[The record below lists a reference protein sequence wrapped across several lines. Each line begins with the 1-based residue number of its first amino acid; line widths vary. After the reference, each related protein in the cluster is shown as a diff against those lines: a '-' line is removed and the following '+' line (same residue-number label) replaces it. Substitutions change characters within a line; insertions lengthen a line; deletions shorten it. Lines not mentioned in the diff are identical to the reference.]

1 MWAMALATLAHAR
14 SITLDIV
21 RELDPLVVIVFGA
34 VAREGS
40 GNDVDLLIVVDDA
53 TPNLRAEDEPRL
65 RRIVAA
71 HSKTIAV
78 DPFLMGAG
86 IFRAH
91 FRAGSPFLNTI
102 VREGRPFY
110 MKGAESQWA
119 DDAKEELAV
128 AKYLV
133 SGQHLKA
140 ACYHA
145 QQAVEK
151 CLKGRLLAKG
161 WELEK
166 VHSVARLAS
175 LCADHGIAAQLTQ
188 DEIAF
193 VDSIYRGR
201 YPGEAGLLPLGDP
214 TQEDA
219 ARAVRIAEGVI
230 A

>member
-1 MWAMALATLAHAR
+1 MMWVMALATLAHAR
-14 SITLDIV
+14 QITSDIV
-21 RELDPLVVIVFGA
+21 RDLDPLVVIVFGA
-34 VAREGS
+34 VAREGH

-53 TPNLRAEDEPRL
+53 TPNLNARHELRL
-65 RRIVAA
+65 RQIVAA
-71 HSKTIAV
+71 HSKAIAV

-86 IFRAH
+86 TFRSH

-110 MKGAESQWA
+110 MRGAESQWA
-119 DDAKEELAV
+119 DDARDELDV
-128 AKYLV
+128 AKYLAN
-133 SGQHLKA
+133 GHHLKA

-166 VHSVARLAS
+166 VHSVARLLS
-175 LCADHGIAAQLTQ
+175 LCADHGIAVRLTQ
-188 DEIAF
+188 DEISF
-193 VDSIYRGR
+193 IDSIG
-201 YPGEAGLLPLGDP
+201 AGLLPLGDP
-214 TQEDA
+214 TQEDT
-219 ARAVRIAEGVI
+219 ARAIRIAEGVL